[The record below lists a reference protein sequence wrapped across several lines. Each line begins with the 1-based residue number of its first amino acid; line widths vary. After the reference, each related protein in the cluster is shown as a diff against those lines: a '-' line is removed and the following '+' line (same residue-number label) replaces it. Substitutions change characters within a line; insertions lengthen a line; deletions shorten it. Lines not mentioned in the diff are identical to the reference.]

1 MTFSFGVKK
10 ELCEIFPKSYKEALS
25 EISGIIRVMG
35 TFVIKSRHEINFK
48 ISTENE
54 VLIRYIEKI
63 MTKYFSIKFKLD
75 INRSEYFSKVNI
87 YSLVMCG
94 EYVYEFLEVLGI
106 INLEGSSISLNNEFS
121 YLSSRKSFIKGLFLG
136 CGSMSNPEKGYHL
149 EFVTQN
155 LSFGEYLVKCL
166 NYYNLNSKIIK
177 RKFYYIVYIKE
188 SENISNILNLIGAHK
203 SLLEFENI
211 RVVKEYSNNKN
222 RIRNCIEANEDKLII
237 TSVRQVR
244 AIMLIEEK
252 LGFKELPKN
261 LREIAEV
268 RLKYKEMSLKD
279 LGKFL
284 SPPIGKSGVSHR
296 LKKIEEIAKNLEK
309 KYKDDLDNS

>member
-10 ELCEIFPKSYKEALS
+10 ELCEIFPKSYGEALS
-25 EISGIIRVMG
+25 EISGIMRVMG
-35 TFVIKSRHEINFK
+35 TFVIKSKHEINFK

-54 VLIRYIEKI
+54 NFIRYIEKI
-63 MTKYFSIKFKLD
+63 LVKYFSVKFMLD
-75 INRSEYFSKVNI
+75 IEKNEYFSRVNI
-87 YSLVMCG
+87 YNLIICG

-106 INLEGSSISLNNEFS
+106 ISLEDDSIKLRDEFRYLNFRRN
-121 YLSSRKSFIKGLFLG
+121 FIKGLFLG

-149 EFVTQN
+149 EFVIQN
-155 LSFGEYLVKCL
+155 VAFGEYLVKCL
-166 NYYNLNSKIIK
+166 NHYNLNSKMIR

-188 SENISNILNLIGAHK
+188 SENISNVLNLMGAHK

-211 RVVKEYSNNKN
+211 RVTKEYSNNKN
-222 RIRNCIEANEDKLII
+222 RIKNCIEANEDKLII

-252 LGFKELPKN
+252 IGFKELPKN
-261 LREIAEV
+261 LREIAEI
-268 RLKYKEMSLKD
+268 RLKYKEMPLKD

-284 SPPIGKSGVSHR
+284 DPPIGKSGVSHR
-296 LKKIEEIAKNLEK
+296 LRKIEEIAKKLEE
-309 KYKDDLDNS
+309 KYKDDLK